1 VSLSDVRR
9 SWRAAALLAAALV
22 PALVGCGGPG
32 ASATVG
38 SGRYAVADPLP
49 AGLAGRPAAR
59 IRLADARGGS
69 FDTRT
74 LAGTPYLVTFLY
86 TNCPDVC
93 PLIGDEISQALRVL
107 GPDARRVAVVAVTV
121 DPRHD
126 TAQAVRVWLK
136 RHREPSQ
143 FHYLIGSQQQLAP
156 IWKAWY
162 AAPQIAGDPESAH
175 TAVVWFVDGRGRL
188 AAKVSAGVAFSPSG
202 LARDVR
208 TLLPS

>member
-1 VSLSDVRR
+1 MRR
-9 SWRAAALLAAALV
+9 LWLAAALLAAALV
-22 PALVGCGGPG
+22 PAVSGCGGSG
-32 ASATVG
+32 AAATGG

-59 IRLADARGGS
+59 IRLTDARGGA
-69 FDTRT
+69 FDTHS

-93 PLIGDEISQALRVL
+93 PLIGEEIGQALRLL

-126 TAQAVRVWLK
+126 TPQAVQVWLK

-143 FHYLIGSQQQLAP
+143 FHYLIGSEQQLAP
-156 IWKAWY
+156 VWKAWY

-175 TAVVWFVDGRGRL
+175 TAVVWLVDGRGRL
-188 AAKVSAGVAFSPSG
+188 TAKVSAGVAFSPSG
-202 LARDVR
+202 LAHDIR

>member
-1 VSLSDVRR
+1 VRG
-9 SWRAAALLAAALV
+9 SWRVATLLAAALV
-22 PALVGCGGPG
+22 PVLAGCGGSG
-32 ASATVG
+32 AAATG
-38 SGRYAVADPLP
+38 GGRYAVADPLP
-49 AGLAGRPAAR
+49 PGLSGRPAAR
-59 IRLADARGGS
+59 IRLADGRGGG
-69 FDTRT
+69 FDTRS

-93 PLIGDEISQALRVL
+93 PLIGEEIAQALRVL
-107 GPDARRVAVVAVTV
+107 GPDARRVAIVAVTV

-126 TAQAVRVWLK
+126 TRQAVQVWLK

-143 FHYLIGSQQQLAP
+143 FHYLIGSEAQLAP

-175 TAVVWFVDGRGRL
+175 TAVVWLVDGRGRL
-188 AAKVSAGVAFSPSG
+188 VAKVSAGVAFSPSG
-202 LARDVR
+202 LAHDIR